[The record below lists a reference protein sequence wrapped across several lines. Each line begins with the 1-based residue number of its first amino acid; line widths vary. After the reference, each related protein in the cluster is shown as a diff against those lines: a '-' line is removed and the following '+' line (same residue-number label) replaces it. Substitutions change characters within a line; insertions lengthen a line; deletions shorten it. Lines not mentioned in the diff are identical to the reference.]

1 MNARQELES
10 LAREIAEVEGYGI
23 TFARR
28 LAAEQ
33 WERLLGYAVSWDSMV
48 AEQQR
53 EVNKVRITNFIGEQ
67 REVNKA
73 CNTSFIGEQRE
84 VNKVRITNFIG
95 EQHAV

>member
-1 MNARQELES
+1 MNAREELES

-33 WERLLGYAVSWDSMV
+33 WQRLLGYAVSWDAM
-48 AEQQR
+48 AAAQQR
-53 EVNKVRITNFIGEQ
+53 EVSKGRVPTFIGEQ
-67 REVNKA
+67 REVNQGT
-73 CNTSFIGEQRE
+73 NRTFIGEQRE
-84 VNKVRITNFIG
+84 VNNIDNVNVIG

>member
-28 LAAEQ
+28 LAAAQ
-33 WERLLGYAVSWDSMV
+33 WERLLGFAVDWDAM
-48 AEQQR
+48 AAAQQR
-53 EVNKVRITNFIGEQ
+53 EVHQANNVRLIGEQ
-67 REVNKA
+67 REVHQGRNP
-73 CNTSFIGEQRE
+73 T
-84 VNKVRITNFIG
+84 FIG